1 VGLAG
6 VHTGGKGIQA
16 LDAVG
21 KALLCQEFQRAIGD
35 GGLVAKPLG
44 GEALQHLISAKGA
57 VAFEQDLE
65 RAAAHRGHAQAL
77 FGGDGLGAGQSLGAA
92 GGVIMAREGEIG
104 RVAAKA
110 AVGMI
115 RHLGLLTCY
124 VITYIT
130 PAIDKA
136 KRFPMRYIISFLLA
150 SAALPAAAEVP
161 RVVTD
166 IPPVQALVAQ
176 VMGDLGTPVLLLEKG
191 ADEHDFALRPSQ
203 MRDISQADLVVWIGP
218 ALTPWLDRA
227 LASNPAPALAL
238 LDAEGTK
245 TRAFAEGEADEVGEA
260 PGSVDPHAWM
270 DPQNA
275 EAWLDLIAA
284 RLTELDPAD
293 GATYNAN
300 AATAKVKLQAMDAE
314 IDSMMKPLADQH
326 FVTFHAA
333 YGYFAAHYGLT
344 GASSL
349 ALGDAAAPGAA
360 RLSDLAAGMKAGR
373 FACAFPEIQHDPA
386 VLTQIMQGSAT
397 RLGGTLDPVGS
408 SLEFGPGAYE
418 DLMMRIATTLQ
429 ACLQP

>member
-1 VGLAG
+1 
-6 VHTGGKGIQA
+6 
-16 LDAVG
+16 
-21 KALLCQEFQRAIGD
+21 
-35 GGLVAKPLG
+35 
-44 GEALQHLISAKGA
+44 
-57 VAFEQDLE
+57 
-65 RAAAHRGHAQAL
+65 
-77 FGGDGLGAGQSLGAA
+77 
-92 GGVIMAREGEIG
+92 
-104 RVAAKA
+104 
-110 AVGMI
+110 
-115 RHLGLLTCY
+115 
-124 VITYIT
+124 
-130 PAIDKA
+130 
-136 KRFPMRYIISFLLA
+136 MRYIISFLLA

-245 TRAFAEGEADEVGEA
+245 TRAFAEGEADEDGEA

-275 EAWLDLIAA
+275 EVWLDLIAA